1 MVVLTKKKII
11 YSLGIVA
18 LFIFAYLIT
27 GYNIENINKEEKI
40 TVETVALPVNDKV
53 IVIDARTWET

>member
-11 YSLGIVA
+11 YSIGIII
-18 LFIFAYLIT
+18 LFIFTYLIT
-27 GYNIENINKEEKI
+27 GYNIENVNKEEKI

-53 IVIDARTWET
+53 IILDARTW